1 MNMMMACLQGMI
13 TFLAVC
19 CFICQNPKPVAGVYI
34 LSDPPS
40 KEIFEGMTLRLVC
53 NITKGSHVSYKWFF
67 NGKPLGDATPPNT
80 LTIHNTTVNDSG
92 GYVCIGSSTV
102 NNISV
107 NLSNSSKTIT
117 IKEIVSVPSVS
128 FTVVKES
135 SGNFSARITCR
146 SFRGTPPITFTL
158 LNNSQKIGD
167 NITKHL
173 SLTFIVPIY
182 LDQHMGTFICQ
193 AWNGYINQNSF
204 PMHLQAETVGGASM
218 TTYEHMDDNFQVTG
232 LELCCQ
238 VERGTF
244 PHYIWFHNNTPLT
257 MRGRSHVLSADNS
270 TLFFT
275 LDPSIFGEF
284 HCQAFNSFD
293 KTIRI
298 SSQRRLINKEASNR
312 LPVMVVAVVFGCFCF
327 VAVVLTSCCFYGIYK
342 LKHNKDIYNF
352 STSNGWSAE
361 MDERK
366 CIAKDKDFM
375 KNTAEAKEVA
385 VVNFEGEY
393 CDDWPKI
400 EEPN

>member
-117 IKEIVSVPSVS
+117 IK
-128 FTVVKES
+128 
-135 SGNFSARITCR
+135 
-146 SFRGTPPITFTL
+146 
-158 LNNSQKIGD
+158 
-167 NITKHL
+167 
-173 SLTFIVPIY
+173 
-182 LDQHMGTFICQ
+182 
-193 AWNGYINQNSF
+193 
-204 PMHLQAETVGGASM
+204 ETVGGASM